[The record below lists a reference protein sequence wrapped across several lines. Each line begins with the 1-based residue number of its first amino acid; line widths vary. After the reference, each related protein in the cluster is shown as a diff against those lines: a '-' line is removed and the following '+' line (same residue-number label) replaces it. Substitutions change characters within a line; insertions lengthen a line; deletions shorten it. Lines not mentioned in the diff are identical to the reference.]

1 MLLRVM
7 TLSYC
12 IHFKFVQDHM
22 IIYGALYKYY
32 CKDMRLDSIE
42 VTARDS

>member
-12 IHFKFVQDHM
+12 IRFKFVQDHM
-22 IIYGALYKYY
+22 IIYGVLYKLQGHVVGFY
-32 CKDMRLDSIE
+32 
-42 VTARDS
+42 